1 MGKFPG
7 RLYAAVIDGWFL
19 AWPPCHDKSKNDLV
33 LRKNEKWWFYTSKQ
47 VRGSCVQNP
56 FQWLVPA
63 SSLDCH
69 CYKSGSPTVLNLWLR
84 KNAPKR
90 KNRKKRTALRNRVW
104 LTHQGRTSP
113 RPFFD
118 FTGARWHGILRTE
131 KKPCCTHKIA
141 SWRKLDSIAE
151 GGNEYFLIRWARLFK
166 PLSLRRID
174 PADAISRICCWLG
187 HW

>member
-7 RLYAAVIDGWFL
+7 RLYAAVIDVGGFWLGHL
-19 AWPPCHDKSKNDLV
+19 AMIRENDLV

-47 VRGSCVQNP
+47 VRGFCVQNP
-56 FQWLVPA
+56 FQWLVTA

-69 CYKSGSPTVLNLWLR
+69 CYKSGSPPVLNMWQR
-84 KNAPKR
+84 KSHKNAKPQ
-90 KNRKKRTALRNRVW
+90 KKTALRNRG
-104 LTHQGRTSP
+104 LTHTP
-113 RPFFD
+113 RPYVAETIFWLHRSPMAWYTSD
-118 FTGARWHGILRTE
+118 GE
-131 KKPCCTHKIA
+131 KPCCTHKIA